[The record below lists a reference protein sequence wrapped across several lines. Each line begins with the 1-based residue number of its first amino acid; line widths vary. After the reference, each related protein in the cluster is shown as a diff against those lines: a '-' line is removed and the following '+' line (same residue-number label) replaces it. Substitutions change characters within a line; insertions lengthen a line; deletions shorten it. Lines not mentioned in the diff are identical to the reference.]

1 MLAVARRPSHTASV
15 ATDAAAEQTALPA
28 AALEH
33 LAFPVLVVDAA
44 GRITVWNAAA
54 ARVFGWTAEE
64 ALGRTTYDFMVA
76 PGDRDQAEELTARV
90 LGGDIW
96 EGTFPVLRKDGG
108 TVLVRADASPLPD
121 SSGRPAGMIVV
132 ARDLLAVRDRQQRH
146 EVRLHLL
153 ARAGTLL
160 AASLDL
166 EATLDRL
173 AELLVPALADHC
185 FVDLLEEG
193 LEEGVVRR
201 VALRHA
207 PGTAPS
213 AGAPLF
219 VAAGQRV
226 DYSPAHP
233 SRQALESGRGVLIQ
247 RVDLDRIEEMITTPE
262 AAAYA
267 RSVGLRS
274 VMSVPLRAR
283 GTVHGVLALLL
294 SGDSRHYETDDLTLA
309 EELATRVATAVGT
322 ALAYR
327 RERDVARTLQRE
339 LLPGQL
345 PDVDGLHVTSRYLP
359 SPLAPVGGD
368 WFDVIPLSA
377 GRVGIVIGD
386 VEGRGPHA
394 AALMGQLRAAV
405 RAFAVLDLPPATMM
419 GHLDELVRS
428 LGERIVSC
436 LYAVYDAWS
445 RGLWLAGAGH
455 PPPLLISAGTCVPL
469 PVPGNVPLGVGGVP
483 FEEYTAT
490 LASDAAL
497 LLYTD
502 GLTAYRDAP
511 EDAVTALCSRVA
523 RAGARADASVDTLAD
538 AALAV
543 AGDEAGDDS
552 AVLVLGVETTDL
564 PVTQTSLPKSPQAA
578 GDARQRTLETLRSWG
593 LLEQA
598 DVACLLV
605 SEVVTNAIRHSGGSV
620 ATAEATAATASAAAW
635 SSRGGGPTNGAGT
648 RPSGGVTLRLR
659 RGRRAVW
666 VEVFDPD
673 PRLPTLRR
681 ADDTDEGG
689 RGLFLVDVL
698 AARWGARTT
707 LRGKAVWFELT
718 L

>member
-1 MLAVARRPSHTASV
+1 V
-15 ATDAAAEQTALPA
+15 ATDAAAEHTALSA

-33 LAFPVLVVDAA
+33 LAFPVLVMDAA

-54 ARVFGWTAEE
+54 AQVFGWTAEE

-76 PGDRDQAEELTARV
+76 PGDRAQAEGLAVRV
-90 LGGDIW
+90 LGGDTW

-108 TVLVRADASPLPD
+108 TVLVRADVSPLPG
-121 SSGRPAGMIVV
+121 SSGPPAGLIVV

-166 EATLDRL
+166 EATLDRV
-173 AELLVPALADHC
+173 AELLVPAFADYC

-207 PGTAPS
+207 PGAAPRP
-213 AGAPLF
+213 GGPFF

-226 DYSPAHP
+226 DYPPAHP
-233 SRQALESGRGVLIQ
+233 SRQALDLGRGVLIEH
-247 RVDLDRIEEMITTPE
+247 VDLDRVEEMTPTPD

-267 RSVGLRS
+267 RSVGVRS

-283 GTVHGVLALLL
+283 GTVYGVLTVLL
-294 SGDSRHYETDDLTLA
+294 SGESRHYAADDLTLA
-309 EELATRVATAVGT
+309 EELATRVATAVGI
-322 ALAYR
+322 ALAYH
-327 RERDVARTLQRE
+327 RERDVARTLQRD

-345 PDVDGLHVTSRYLP
+345 PDIDGLHVASRYLP

-455 PPPLLISAGTCVPL
+455 PPPLLISGGKCVPL
-469 PVPGNVPLGVGGVP
+469 PAPGNVPLGVGGVP

-490 LASDAAL
+490 LAPDAAL

-511 EDAVTALCSRVA
+511 EDAVTELCSRVA
-523 RAGARADASVDTLAD
+523 RAGADATVDALAD
-538 AALAV
+538 AALSV
-543 AGDEAGDDS
+543 APDTAGDDS
-552 AVLVLGVETTDL
+552 AVLVLGVENYDL
-564 PVTQTSLPKSPQAA
+564 PVTQASLPKSPQAA
-578 GDARQRTLETLRSWG
+578 GDARRRTLETLTSWG

-620 ATAEATAATASAAAW
+620 ATAEATAVTVSAGARA
-635 SSRGGGPTNGAGT
+635 RGGGGPTNGAGM
-648 RPSGGVTLRLR
+648 RPPGGVTLRLR

-681 ADDTDEGG
+681 ADDSDEGG

>member
-1 MLAVARRPSHTASV
+1 M
-15 ATDAAAEQTALPA
+15 ATDATAEQTALPA

-33 LAFPVLVVDAA
+33 LAFPVLATDGAA
-44 GRITVWNAAA
+44 RITVWNAAA
-54 ARVFGWTAEE
+54 AQVFGWSAEE
-64 ALGRTTYDFMVA
+64 ALGRTTYDLMVA
-76 PGDRDQAEELTARV
+76 PEDRDQAAEVIGRV
-90 LGGDIW
+90 LDGYPW
-96 EGTFPVLRKDGG
+96 EGTFPALRKDGS
-108 TVLVRADASPLPD
+108 TVLVRADASPLPAD
-121 SSGRPAGMIVV
+121 SGRPAGVIVV
-132 ARDLLAVRDRQQRH
+132 ARDLLAVQDRQQRH

-153 ARAGTLL
+153 SRTGTLL

-166 EATLDRL
+166 EATLDRV
-173 AELLVPALADHC
+173 AELLVPALADYC
-185 FVDLLEEG
+185 FVDLLAEGLGEG
-193 LEEGVVRR
+193 LEEGLENGLGKGAVRR
-201 VALRHA
+201 LALRHSGGSARA
-207 PGTAPS
+207 PGEPFF
-213 AGAPLF
+213 L
-219 VAAGQRV
+219 AAGERV
-226 DYSPAHP
+226 DYPPAHP
-233 SRQALESGRGVLIQ
+233 ARRALESGRGVLVERIDVA
-247 RVDLDRIEEMITTPE
+247 RVGEMFPTPE

-267 RSVGLRS
+267 RSVGVRS
-274 VMSVPLRAR
+274 VMSVPLLVR
-283 GTVHGVLALLL
+283 GSAHGVLTLLL
-294 SGDSRHYETDDLTLA
+294 TGDSRSYEPDDLTLA
-309 EELATRVATAVGT
+309 EELATRVAAAVGT

-327 RERDVARTLQRE
+327 REREVARALQRE

-345 PDVDGLHVTSRYLP
+345 PDVDGLHVASRYLP

-405 RAFAVLDLPPATMM
+405 RAFAVLDLPPATLM

-455 PPPLLISAGTCVPL
+455 PPPLLVSGGKCVPL
-469 PVPGNVPLGVGGVP
+469 PAPGNVPLGVGGVP

-490 LASDAAL
+490 LAPDAAL

-502 GLTAYRDAP
+502 GLTAYREAP
-511 EDAVTALCSRVA
+511 EDAVTQLCSRVA
-523 RAGARADASVDTLAD
+523 LVGAGADASVDALAD
-538 AALAV
+538 AALSGAT
-543 AGDEAGDDS
+543 DTAGDDS
-552 AVLVLGVETTDL
+552 AVLVLGVENYDL

-578 GDARQRTLETLRSWG
+578 GDARRRTLETLTSWG
-593 LLEQA
+593 LPEQA

-620 ATAEATAATASAAAW
+620 ATAETAATVSPGGW
-635 SSRGGGPTNGAGT
+635 SSRGGGATNGAA
-648 RPSGGVTLRLR
+648 RRSANGVTLRLR
-659 RGRRAVW
+659 RGRRAIW

-681 ADDTDEGG
+681 ADDSDEGG